1 MKDELELKNELR
13 KSLTLIGNDKL
24 IKLKNINQNYPAY
37 VIRKIDNVGVAIEV
51 APKLKGFSHSFEKIK
66 IIVEKLFI
74 ENEEKYYLELITM
87 DEENIEQFLL
97 FCINF
102 IYPGE
107 NGENRKEIIDDPDKL
122 CERWESLLG
131 NKKSKQL
138 VYDCLG
144 ELIVFDHL
152 LGKGEVPFFTKNGSH
167 DIETKVS
174 NYEVKTT
181 TLRYTSN
188 IEIHSKYQL
197 LSLNDKKLY
206 LYFVRLEESLDGVSI
221 NSIIE
226 KIEKQN
232 INIEKLKEKV
242 KNFNSID
249 KDKRYKIDE
258 IRSYEVNDNF
268 PRIVEKDF
276 INGKL
281 PNHIVSIKYS
291 IDLDGVEYQKIV

>member
-1 MKDELELKNELR
+1 M
-13 KSLTLIGNDKL
+13 
-24 IKLKNINQNYPAY
+24 
-37 VIRKIDNVGVAIEV
+37 
-51 APKLKGFSHSFEKIK
+51 
-66 IIVEKLFI
+66 
-74 ENEEKYYLELITM
+74 
-87 DEENIEQFLL
+87 
-97 FCINF
+97 
-102 IYPGE
+102 
-107 NGENRKEIIDDPDKL
+107 
-122 CERWESLLG
+122 
-131 NKKSKQL
+131 
-138 VYDCLG
+138 
-144 ELIVFDHL
+144 
-152 LGKGEVPFFTKNGSH
+152 
-167 DIETKVS
+167 
-174 NYEVKTT
+174 KTT

-206 LYFVRLEESLDGVSI
+206 LCFVRLEESLDGVSI

-249 KDKRYKIDE
+249 KDKKYKIDE